1 MNATYR
7 SSAVSCSLKMHDFL
21 DIKTECVN
29 TFKLRTSAAQHKCM
43 HGIYLTG
50 IASLLRQQALRQL
63 WQALLLCFGNKLCA
77 SSRHCFFA
85 SATSFAPVASEW
97 WSGGGSCVALHLFSL
112 LECTMIDKMG
122 MVLPIAW
129 CHTTMRMLHCATH
142 HFHGIL
148 TMP

>member
-1 MNATYR
+1 MKLFIER
-7 SSAVSCSLKMHDFL
+7 HVSFVSRFLQLKMHDFL

-97 WSGGGSCVALHLFSL
+97 WWQLCCAALVF
-112 LECTMIDKMG
+112 TAR
-122 MVLPIAW
+122 V
-129 CHTTMRMLHCATH
+129 H
-142 HFHGIL
+142 HD
-148 TMP
+148 